1 MGGRAAVSLCDPM
14 DCSLPGSS
22 ICWDSPGKNTG
33 VGCHALLQRIFPT
46 QGLNPHLHGA
56 PALQIDYLLLH
67 YQGRRY
73 IGWYGTRHTGLES
86 AQVGPDFGKTIKLA
100 SVSLSVML
108 VNSYL
113 MKSGNHSVVSTVC
126 DPMDCSLPGSPVHRI
141 LQARIQ
147 EWVAI
152 PFSRG
157 SSQPRDQTQVSHIA
171 GGIFTN

>member
-22 ICWDSPGKNTG
+22 ICWNSPGKNTG

-46 QGLNPHLHGA
+46 QGLNPHVHGA
-56 PALQIDYLLLH
+56 PALQIDYLLLL

-73 IGWYGTRHTGLES
+73 IGWYGTRCTGLES

-100 SVSLSVML
+100 SVSLSVMV

-113 MKSGNHSVVSTVC
+113 RKSGNRSVVSTVC
-126 DPMDCSLPGSPVHRI
+126 DPMDCSLPGSTVQRI
-141 LQARIQ
+141 FQARIQ
-147 EWVAI
+147 E
-152 PFSRG
+152 
-157 SSQPRDQTQVSHIA
+157 
-171 GGIFTN
+171 